1 MKAVINVNSRTYAI
15 FIDQP
20 LDLSIPL
27 RAEKTNVNAWY
38 QDEPF
43 AAIMSSLNH
52 DQTKPDEMW
61 VGAATPASLALDR
74 NE

>member
-1 MKAVINVNSRTYAI
+1 MKAVINVNSKTYAI

-38 QDEPF
+38 QDEPR
-43 AAIMSSLNH
+43 I
-52 DQTKPDEMW
+52 
-61 VGAATPASLALDR
+61 
-74 NE
+74 